1 MLFPLLEQIANRIL
15 RLDRESLQRLG
26 EFEGKVIA
34 MALVRTAGAA
44 PDFYLFPSAEGLRLV
59 SDYDGI
65 ADVTLRGDLSTLLR
79 VLVDGAKATPELIA
93 TRALEIEG
101 DVDLGRRFQRFLE
114 GLDIDWEEQTA
125 NVLGDVVAHRLGNV
139 VRDMRTWRRNATQTL
154 SADIAEYLQE
164 ESRLLTPAPRVEAFL
179 EAVDALRAD
188 VDRLEARLR
197 RLQGRC

>member
-1 MLFPLLEQIANRIL
+1 MLSSLLEQFANHLL

-34 MALVRTAGAA
+34 IALTRTAGVA
-44 PDFYLFPSAEGLRLV
+44 PDFYLLPSSGGLRLLR
-59 SDYDGI
+59 DYDGI
-65 ADVTLRGDLSTLLR
+65 ADVTLRGNVPTLLR
-79 VLVDGAKATPELIA
+79 VLINGTQTTPELIA
-93 TRALEIEG
+93 THALEIEG

-125 NVLGDVVAHRLGNV
+125 GVVGDVAAHKLGNI
-139 VRDMRTWRRNATQTL
+139 VRGAHAWRVNATQTL

-164 ESRLLTPAPRVEAFL
+164 ESRLLAPARRVEAFL
-179 EAVDALRAD
+179 EAVDVLRAD

-197 RLQGRC
+197 RLQGHG

>member
-139 VRDMRTWRRNATQTL
+139 VRDMRTWRRHATQTL

>member
-1 MLFPLLEQIANRIL
+1 MLFSLLEQFANRIL

-34 MALVRTAGAA
+34 IALVRTAGTA

-59 SDYDGI
+59 SNYDGV
-65 ADVTLRGDLSTLLR
+65 AHVTLRGDLPTLLR
-79 VLVDGAKATPELIA
+79 VLIDGAKSTPELIA

-125 NVLGDVVAHRLGNV
+125 GALGDVVAHKLGNV
-139 VRDMRTWRRNATQTL
+139 VRGMRSWRRNATQTL

-164 ESRLLTPAPRVEAFL
+164 ESRLLTPARRVEAFL
-179 EAVDALRAD
+179 EAVDVLRAD
-188 VDRLEARLR
+188 VDRLEVRLR
-197 RLQGRC
+197 RLQGRS